1 MSIFSQIAF
10 PLKEPISIL
19 LLIFSII
26 LVTPRL
32 LKKISVPGIVGFII
46 AGVLIGPNGFN
57 IIDKSSGIDLFTQFG
72 LLYIMFLVG
81 LEFDLIDFK
90 KHRKDSFTFGAL
102 TFFIPLLIGLPVCYY
117 LLHLNFISSLLLSS
131 MFSTH
136 TLISYPIASRL
147 GITKN
152 RAINIVIGGT
162 IITDT
167 AVLLLLAIIENSL
180 FSNLDFTFWF
190 KMISSLVLFT
200 IIILW
205 IIPIFSR
212 WVFRNIKGGEGS
224 TQYIFVIFILFL
236 SAFLAQVAGI
246 EPMIGAFMAGIAL
259 NRLIPGSSSLMRR
272 TVFIGNT
279 IFIPFFLIGVG
290 MIVDLKILLNGLD
303 ALYISLILVV
313 TALITKFLAA
323 WLTQHLFKYTRNER
337 NIIFGLSSSHAA
349 ATIALVLVGY
359 KIGLFNIDI
368 LNGTV
373 LVIFFSCLFSSFVT
387 ENAGRKLAIIESQK
401 GIDINSIPQKILV
414 PIANPANV
422 IPLIDFAMLIKDRSS
437 EEPIYPLNVVIDN
450 DDASTELINKSKL
463 YNDLIKQSSGGESQT
478 RLITRVDLDVANGV
492 IRACKDLMMT
502 KIVIGWTGKLTT
514 SNYIFGSLLE
524 SILNKTSQ
532 SLFIVRTINPINT
545 YRHIH
550 IIVPP
555 NAEYEPNFDMWLR
568 TCVLLSKQLSTNINI
583 YGNSVSISNFKSHCQ
598 IQKYPSHIVF
608 NEFNNFEDLSA
619 ISSKMNRFDLML
631 IVSARK
637 MTISYSNFMETYT
650 KQFVKY
656 FENVSFI
663 LIYPNQMT
671 FDNENVTSIRLG
683 GHNNLFLHTNI
694 KLYKK
699 VFKSIKEFIRGDN

>member
-10 PLKEPISIL
+10 PLKEPITIL
-19 LLIFSII
+19 LLIFIII
-26 LVTPRL
+26 LITPRL

-57 IIDKSSGIDLFTQFG
+57 IIDKSSGIDLFSQFG

-90 KHRKDSFTFGAL
+90 RHRNDSITFGAL
-102 TFFIPLLIGLPVCYY
+102 TFFIPLLIGLPVCHY
-117 LLHLNFISSLLLSS
+117 LLHLNFVASLLLAS

-167 AVLLLLAIIENSL
+167 AVLLLLAVVENSL
-180 FSNLDFTFWF
+180 FSKLDFIFWF
-190 KMISSLVLFT
+190 KIISSLLLFVV
-200 IIILW
+200 IILW

-212 WVFRNIKGGEGS
+212 WIFRNIKGGEGS
-224 TQYIFVIFILFL
+224 TQYIFVLVVLFL

-259 NRLIPGSSSLMRR
+259 NRLIPGASPLMRR

-279 IFIPFFLIGVG
+279 LFIPFFLIGVG
-290 MIVDLKILLNGLD
+290 MIVDLKVILNGLN
-303 ALYISLILVV
+303 ALYISLVLVT
-313 TALITKFLAA
+313 TALITKYMAA
-323 WLTQHLFKYTRNER
+323 WITQYLFKYTRNER

-359 KIGLFNIDI
+359 KIGLFDIDI
-368 LNGTV
+368 INGTV
-373 LVIFFSCLFSSFVT
+373 LVIFFSCLFSSFFT

-422 IPLIDFAMLIKDRSS
+422 IPLIDFAMLIKDRTS
-437 EEPIYPLNVVIDN
+437 EEPIYPLNVIIDN
-450 DDASTELINKSKL
+450 DEASTELINKSKL

-524 SILNKTSQ
+524 SILNKTTQ

-545 YRHIH
+545 FRNIH

-555 NAEYEPNFDMWLR
+555 NAEYEPNFDMWLK
-568 TCVLLSKQLSTNINI
+568 TCILLSKQLSTNISI
-583 YGNSVSISNFKSHCQ
+583 FGSAETISNFKAHCHK
-598 IQKYPSHIVF
+598 QKYPSYIIY
-608 NEFNNFEDLSA
+608 NEFDKFEDLSI
-619 ISSKMNRFDLML
+619 ISEKMTRYDLIL
-631 IVSARK
+631 IVTARK
-637 MTISYSNFMETYT
+637 MTVSYSNFMETYT

-656 FENVSFI
+656 FENLSFI

-683 GHNNLFLHTNI
+683 GHNNLFLDGNI

-699 VFKSIKEFIRGDN
+699 IYKSIIKFFRGLR

>member
-1 MSIFSQIAF
+1 MSVFQNLKF
-10 PLKEPISIL
+10 PLNEPIAIL

-26 LVTPRL
+26 LITPRL
-32 LKKISVPGIVGFII
+32 LKKINVPGIVGFII

-57 IIDKSSGIDLFTQFG
+57 IIDKASGISLFTQFG

-102 TFFIPLLIGLPVCYY
+102 TFFIPLLLGLPVCYY
-117 LLHLNFISSLLLSS
+117 LLKLNFISSLLLAS

-136 TLISYPIASRL
+136 TLISYPIASKL

-180 FSNLDFTFWF
+180 FSKLDFMFWF
-190 KMISSLVLFT
+190 KMISSLVLFVV
-200 IIILW
+200 IILW
-205 IIPIFSR
+205 IIPIFAR
-212 WVFRNIKGGEGS
+212 WVFKNIKGGEGS
-224 TQYIFVIFILFL
+224 TQYIFVLVVLFL
-236 SAFLAQVAGI
+236 SAMLAQVAGI

-259 NRLIPGSSSLMRR
+259 NRLIPGSSPLMRR

-290 MIVDLKILLNGLD
+290 MVVDLKVLLNGLD
-303 ALYISLILVV
+303 ALWISLILVV
-313 TALITKFLAA
+313 TALITKYLAA
-323 WLTQHLFKYTRNER
+323 WLTQYIFKYTRNER

-359 KIGLFNIDI
+359 KIGLFDINI

-422 IPLIDFAMLIKDRSS
+422 IPLIDFAMLIKDRNS

-463 YNDLIKQSSGGESQT
+463 YNDLIRQSSGGESQT

-524 SILNKTSQ
+524 SILNKTTQ
-532 SLFIVRTINPINT
+532 SLYIVRTLNPINT
-545 YRHIH
+545 FKHIH

-555 NAEYEPNFDMWLR
+555 NAEYEPNFDMWFK
-568 TCVLLSKQLSTNINI
+568 TCILLSKQLSTNINI
-583 YGNSVSISNFKSHCQ
+583 YGTEITMKNMKDHAEK
-598 IQKYPSHIVF
+598 QKYPSHIVF
-608 NEFNNFEDLSA
+608 NEFNSFEDLSL
-619 ISSKMNRFDLML
+619 ISMEMNKFDLML
-631 IVSARK
+631 IISARK
-637 MTISYSNFMETYT
+637 MTVSYNNFMETYT

-671 FDNENVTSIRLG
+671 FVSENVTSIRLG
-683 GHNNLFLHTNI
+683 GHNNLFLHENI
-694 KLYKK
+694 KFYKK
-699 VFKSIKEFIRGDN
+699 IINSLKRFIKGS